1 MFGNHAH
8 YMEAAKVLPAGEY
21 EATIV
26 SISESVENGF
36 SMLKTKLSVRG
47 YADYQPDTFTLFD
60 VDVSAT
66 EKMQEWASK
75 RISRFCDA
83 TGASIGPVGL
93 NTAAAIGKKVIA
105 VVERKDSGFM
115 DITRLERPMPKST
128 VSGKP
133 EKDPLEDPRGD
144 LF

>member
-1 MFGNHAH
+1 MFGSQAH
-8 YMEAAKVLPAGEY
+8 YVEAAKVLSAGEY
-21 EATIV
+21 EASIV

-36 SMLKTKLSVRG
+36 SMMKTKLSVRG
-47 YADYQPDTFTLFD
+47 YAGYQPDTFTLFD

-66 EKMQEWASK
+66 AKMQEWASK

-83 TGASIGPVGL
+83 TGASITPTGL

-115 DITRLERPMPKST
+115 DITRLEKPGTKST
-128 VSGKP
+128 VSGRP
-133 EKDPLEDPRGD
+133 ESDSAEDAEGD